1 MADLTKEE
9 QERLGL
15 YTHRFKALRDKYFWL
30 KEAHEHRKNTVG
42 LESTPEEKAM
52 IEDYREWAKYQSWNL
67 EEQDI
72 TNE

>member
-15 YTHRFKALRDKYFWL
+15 YTHRFKDLWDQYCLL
-30 KEAHEHRKNTVG
+30 KEAREHRKNTIGVD
-42 LESTPEEKAM
+42 ETPEEKAM
-52 IEDYREWAKYQSWNL
+52 RLDFKEWAKNQPWNL

>member
-1 MADLTKEE
+1 MEELSKEE

-15 YTHRFKALRDKYFWL
+15 YNHRFKPLWEKYFWL
-30 KEAHEHRKNTVG
+30 KEAHEYRKATIG

-52 IEDYREWAKYQSWNL
+52 LDDYREWTKTQPWNL
-67 EEQDI
+67 EEET